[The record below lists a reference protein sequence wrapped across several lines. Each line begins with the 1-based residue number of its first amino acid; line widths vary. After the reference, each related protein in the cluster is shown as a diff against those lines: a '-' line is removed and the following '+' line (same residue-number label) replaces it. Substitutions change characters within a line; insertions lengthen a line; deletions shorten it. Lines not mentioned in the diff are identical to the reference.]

1 LTTTQ
6 PVSAGGE
13 ALAAP
18 PAPGPGGAT
27 DTLPAPAGR
36 VATAGDGGDAHRDA
50 ETGVPRADP
59 TALPPVSLG
68 YVAGF
73 DGLRALGLLTIL
85 AYHHGYAAARGGIFT
100 VSMFFTLSGFLIA
113 SLALVERSRTG
124 RFSMSAF
131 WERRA
136 RRLLPAAMV
145 TVVLIVVLQAAA
157 GVGSGE
163 RFKGDLLGALGYVA
177 NWRLAYSGGDY
188 AAAFTLEAPVQHF
201 WSLAVEEQFY
211 LAFPLV
217 FVGTLALF
225 RGRWRRVGAVLGVA
239 AGLSFVAAW
248 LTASAHGNSGIAYY
262 ATYTRASEILV
273 GVALA
278 FAVHTRP
285 ASRFLAAP
293 AGVRTARVAGVVGV
307 VGLALLWHSVGLS
320 DSFVFHG
327 GTILNAGLTSLA
339 ILACVQ
345 PVPGLAAGFLGLWPL
360 RSLGKISYGVYLFH
374 WPLFLWLDSERT
386 GLSGGTLFLVRVVL
400 VIAVATASYFLVEAP
415 FRTRGGTW
423 STRRLAGVLALPAVV
438 TVALVMAVPVR
449 EPEVLDLASLDETA
463 DPLVLDGVVPEP
475 RAAAGAPGTAAAGP
489 ARVLLVGDSVSWTM
503 LGGFRTWN
511 ADHDRQVH
519 IDHYLAI
526 ACTVA
531 EAGPVRSLGRVEEP
545 IQPCIDFRS
554 GLGPALAGHDYD
566 AIVVAMGH
574 KDLSDRQ
581 IDGGGAWRHFGDP
594 VFDDWW
600 RAQAGELAD
609 ILAVEGA
616 PVLWATAPV
625 PYITR
630 PDDPTKGPE
639 AYPDNEP
646 ARVDRLNALLAEVV
660 ADRPGMATVDVHG
673 WLRAMP
679 GGETDSGMRGDGVHW
694 TVSGSDM
701 LAAWLVPQLLAAVD
715 GRLPSGAAPPPPSGT
730 AAGAGG
736 SGSPAGVSAA
746 G

>member
-1 LTTTQ
+1 MSTTGVVT
-6 PVSAGGE
+6 GGRSRR
-13 ALAAP
+13 A
-18 PAPGPGGAT
+18 
-27 DTLPAPAGR
+27 D
-36 VATAGDGGDAHRDA
+36 GDGDGRDR
-50 ETGVPRADP
+50 PDADP

-124 RFSMSAF
+124 GFSMAAF

-157 GVGSGE
+157 GVGSGS
-163 RFKGDLLGALGYVA
+163 RFRGDLLGALGYVA

-211 LAFPLV
+211 LLFPLL
-217 FVGTLALF
+217 FVGLLAVF
-225 RGRWRRVGAVLGVA
+225 RGRWRRVGAALGVA
-239 AGLSFVAAW
+239 AALSFVAAW
-248 LTASAHGNSGIAYY
+248 LTASADGNSGIAYY

-278 FAVHTRP
+278 FAIHTRP
-285 ASRFLAAP
+285 ARRFLAGP
-293 AGVRTARVAGVVGV
+293 AGVRTAGLAGVVGV
-307 VGLALLWHSVGLS
+307 VGLGLLWHSVGLS
-320 DSFVFHG
+320 DGFVFHG

-374 WPLFLWLDSERT
+374 WPLFLWLDRERT
-386 GLSGGTLFLVRVVL
+386 GMSDGTLFVVRVVL
-400 VIAVATASYFLVEAP
+400 VIAVATASYHLVEAP
-415 FRTRGGTW
+415 FRQRGSGW
-423 STRRLAGVLALPAVV
+423 SSRRLAGVLALPALA

-449 EPEVLDLASLDETA
+449 EPEVLDLAALDPAAE
-463 DPLVLDGVVPEP
+463 PLVLDGVVPEP
-475 RAAAGAPGTAAAGP
+475 RAAGGGAGGAAAVEP

-511 ADHDRQVH
+511 AENDRQVH
-519 IDHYLAI
+519 LDHYLAI

-545 IQPCIDFRS
+545 IQPCLDFRA
-554 GLGPALAGHDYD
+554 GLGPALAAHDYD

-581 IDGGGAWRHFGDP
+581 VDASGAWRHFGDP

-600 RAQAGELAD
+600 RAQAGELAA
-609 ILAVEGA
+609 ILAAEGV

-630 PDDPTKGPE
+630 PDDPTRGPE
-639 AYPDNEP
+639 DYPDNDP
-646 ARVDRLNALLAEVV
+646 ARVARLNTLLGEVV
-660 ADRPGMATVDVHG
+660 AQHEGMVTLDVHG
-673 WLRAMP
+673 WLRDLP
-679 GGETDSGMRGDGVHW
+679 GGETDPAMRGDGVHW
-694 TVSGSDM
+694 TVRGSDM
-701 LAAWLVPQLLAAVD
+701 LGAWLVPQLLAAVD
-715 GRLPSGAAPPPPSGT
+715 GPHVPGDAPTAPTPGPSADAAPA
-730 AAGAGG
+730 AAGA
-736 SGSPAGVSAA
+736 SG
-746 G
+746 